1 MTPADAA
8 AGKALERYGKAL
20 GTCFQVVDDLLD
32 FTASERELGKPVLGD
47 LSDGKLTLPLI
58 LLLPRVE
65 AAARQAIERVIEDRG
80 FDRTPSG
87 EILDLVAREGT
98 LDEAR
103 EIAGAWAASAR
114 DALAG
119 LPDNE
124 AREALELAPDFV
136 LNRRH

>member
-1 MTPADAA
+1 
-8 AGKALERYGKAL
+8 
-20 GTCFQVVDDLLD
+20 
-32 FTASERELGKPVLGD
+32 VLGD

-58 LLLPRVE
+58 LLLPRVDS
-65 AAARQAIERVIEDRG
+65 AAREAIERVLEDRG

-87 EILDLVAREGT
+87 EILDLVGREGT
-98 LDEAR
+98 LNEAR
-103 EIAGAWAASAR
+103 EIAGAWAESAR
-114 DALAG
+114 EALAG